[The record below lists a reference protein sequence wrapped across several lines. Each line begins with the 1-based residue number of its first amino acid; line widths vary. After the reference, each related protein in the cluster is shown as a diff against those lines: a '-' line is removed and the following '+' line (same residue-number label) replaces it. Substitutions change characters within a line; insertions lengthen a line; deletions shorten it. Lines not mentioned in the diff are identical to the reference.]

1 MYAKAATRPHRK
13 VTGNVQKSPMT
24 FVTVSRT
31 NTATV
36 KDTLRKDVPALRVLK
51 EERERGTEHHEHC
64 LSAQTEVRNHRLTL
78 RRNK

>member
-36 KDTLRKDVPALRVLK
+36 KDTLRKDVPALRALK
-51 EERERGTEHHEHC
+51 EERD
-64 LSAQTEVRNHRLTL
+64 
-78 RRNK
+78 